1 MTYREPAERDGEA
14 KPASHAE
21 LVFAP
26 KAAQADGEKAWMSAT
41 TYGLAGGFS
50 SAALLSVLVSPTAGL
65 AGLVG
70 AFALGVYLAK
80 RSGKKRVL
88 VVTKGVLEVKDAPTK
103 PAVFATP
110 LADLLDVRLDT
121 KEVRRLQEGTNT
133 VTGVRYEDNRSVTT
147 TEHGRLLLVARRA
160 DGTKAPPFPLLTEY
174 VAHMEASEWL
184 GKVRVFLRK
193 QGWVPADERDDLPPE
208 SDVPESDV
216 PESDV
221 PASEG

>member
-1 MTYREPAERDGEA
+1 MTYREAATRDGEA
-14 KPASHAE
+14 KLLPTAE

-26 KAAQADGEKAWMSAT
+26 KAAQADSDKAWMSAT
-41 TYGLAGGFS
+41 TYGLVGGFS
-50 SAALLSVLVSPTAGL
+50 AAALLSVLVSPP

-70 AFALGVYLAK
+70 LVSAFALATYVAK
-80 RSGKKRVL
+80 RTAKKRIL
-88 VVTKGVLEVKDAPTK
+88 VVSDGVLEVKDGPKKAP
-103 PAVFATP
+103 VFATP
-110 LADLLDVRLDT
+110 LGDLLDVQLDT

-133 VTGVRYEDNRSVTT
+133 VTGVRYEDNRSVTS

-160 DGTKAPPFPLLTEY
+160 DGTKAAPFPLLTEY

-193 QGWVPADERDDLPPE
+193 QGWVPADERDDVAPE
-208 SDVPESDV
+208 SEV

-221 PASEG
+221 PASDG